1 MLNPFPTLKKGLLPS
16 LKFTLIWSV
25 FVGTV
30 VQLNWNDSSFIM
42 EYADSNIGV
51 FSTMDN
57 ALDALDEHQ
66 HAHAYEASEYV
77 SITYRIERCGIDGS
91 DAPSTVFRED
101 VAMETFIQL
110 AKSPVE
116 LMMETAVDEGSISFC
131 GGGKASRFKPRGFST
146 NMARLH

>member
-1 MLNPFPTLKKGLLPS
+1 
-16 LKFTLIWSV
+16 
-25 FVGTV
+25 
-30 VQLNWNDSSFIM
+30 
-42 EYADSNIGV
+42 
-51 FSTMDN
+51 MDN